1 MSAEHQ
7 PQAFPS
13 PEQAREYAH
22 RLRERFAQGL
32 LKELRPYRNWIVWQ
46 RRGEQKVP
54 CNPDAS
60 YQASSTKP
68 ATWGTLASA
77 LSALESGKFSG
88 LGFMLDP
95 QHLPLTFIDLDHV
108 LKKEGSPARS
118 ITDISDP
125 RLLGIVHD
133 LGSYTEISPSGEGLH
148 VLAYGK
154 LPGSGLKT
162 AGLEMYDR
170 GRYFTV
176 TGEHLAGTPF
186 TIERRQE
193 RISRLYEDNKPSEA
207 NLRPVPF
214 LPPEHTATFLTGL
227 PPQAEHDQ
235 ELARLM
241 RGDTSKENGDE
252 SRALFKLVLKLLHYS
267 GNDVQFTR
275 QQVLATPLGQ
285 RDKVLERRGKTD
297 YLNMTIYNALR
308 YQRNPPM
315 KR

>member
-1 MSAEHQ
+1 MLE
-7 PQAFPS
+7 
-13 PEQAREYAH
+13 PEQ
-22 RLRERFAQGL
+22 
-32 LKELRPYRNWIVWQ
+32 
-46 RRGEQKVP
+46 
-54 CNPDAS
+54 
-60 YQASSTKP
+60 
-68 ATWGTLASA
+68 
-77 LSALESGKFSG
+77 
-88 LGFMLDP
+88 
-95 QHLPLTFIDLDHV
+95 LPLTFIDLDHV
-108 LKKEGSPARS
+108 FKQEKTGIRT
-118 ITDISDP
+118 ITDIADP
-125 RLLGIVHD
+125 RVFDIVHG
-133 LGSYTEISPSGEGLH
+133 LRSYTEISPSGEGLH
-148 VLAYGK
+148 ILAFGT

-176 TGEHLAGTPF
+176 TGEPLPGTPF
-186 TIERRQE
+186 SIERRQE
-193 RISRLYEDNKPSEA
+193 CITRLYEDHRPSEA
-207 NLRPVPF
+207 DLRHVPYLPVERSAKP
-214 LPPEHTATFLTGL
+214 LTGL
-227 PPQAEHDQ
+227 PPQAAHDQ

-267 GNDVQFTR
+267 GSDVQFTG